1 MGVSIGFRP
10 AVNGSGAGLS
20 FNTDATCCMWRIIS
34 LDSWSSLRFIHVA
47 LLLQKYSSTL
57 FLQKYSSS
65 KDDRL
70 LQRLQLACS
79 GLEAGLQL
87 RWLGAELKLHELL
100 GLLPH

>member
-1 MGVSIGFRP
+1 MYRLDFGPLLIARGMVSASTLVRR
-10 AVNGSGAGLS
+10 AAC
-20 FNTDATCCMWRIIS
+20 DAITS
-34 LDSWSSLRFIHVA
+34 LDSWSRLRFVHIA
-47 LLLQKYSSTL
+47 SLLR
-57 FLQKYSSS
+57 KYSSS

-100 GLLPH
+100 RLLPH